1 MKSTTTEV
9 DSDLQAQTEAVIIQV
24 LAGQREGYETI
35 VRSYEKQ
42 IYVYCRLLLRD
53 QTEAEDATQ
62 EVFIKAYKGLGSYE
76 KRASFSSWLHR
87 IAYHHCLD
95 RLRSSKRRE
104 RLTEAYG
111 EQLRTDLSNP
121 HETEHEQAVI
131 DRLFEE
137 LTPEERNLLLLRAI
151 QQYTFEEIAS
161 ITGHTAAS
169 MRKQFERLKKK
180 LVRQHSYPG
189 GIPHEKMARST

>member
-1 MKSTTTEV
+1 MKSTNTEA
-9 DSDLQAQTEAVIIQV
+9 DSDQQTTIETVIAQV
-24 LAGQREGYETI
+24 LAGRRECYETI
-35 VRSYEKQ
+35 VQAYEKQ

-104 RLTEAYG
+104 RLNEACK
-111 EQLRTDLSNP
+111 EQLRSAPPRT
-121 HETEHEQAVI
+121 HEQEQAVI

-151 QQYTFEEIAS
+151 QQYTFEEIAC
-161 ITGHTAAS
+161 ITGRTAAS

-180 LVRQHSYPG
+180 LVRQHSHPG